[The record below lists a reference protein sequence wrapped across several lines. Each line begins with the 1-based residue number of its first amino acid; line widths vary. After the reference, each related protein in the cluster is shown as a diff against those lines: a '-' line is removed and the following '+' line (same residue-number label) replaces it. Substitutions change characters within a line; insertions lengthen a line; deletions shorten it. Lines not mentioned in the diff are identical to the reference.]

1 MGLTI
6 VSQLDKVI
14 YIDLY
19 YEDEYDIVAGA
30 FVCDENNVINRI
42 QCANEEYRVR
52 VDNMVDITFDGRRL
66 HKIKSKLIEIP
77 INSKFIVLRGTFDED
92 FFLTELKKE
101 ICRLNDFKN
110 YVSRFAQNNDLGS
123 MYDNFTFA
131 GYGEKEYIGER
142 KVEER
147 ICRFCGKKVPEVSFI
162 SNRSH
167 AISEFLGNKR
177 IFCLEECKACNS
189 RFGSTIEQEFSWM
202 LSSALTLF
210 LVKGK
215 RGYRKT
221 VGKNFVIEPFVINN
235 GKEFYFKY
243 EARENHSIP
252 EIDGYKQFD
261 ATSIKYIPQDVYKC
275 LCKYVISLIDS
286 KYLLYFQDTIKWI
299 NSPTRYIKLPKV
311 AISSADPIR
320 FPYMTINMR
329 SSNNCNIPYCI
340 ATLTVCG
347 VIYAFIVPFCVKDR
361 FSFTTMKRYMKFK
374 EVIRSEFYTKKWEFR
389 DFSYSTK
396 RPSPS
401 SFALKS
407 FEDYYNH
414 SSCD

>member
-1 MGLTI
+1 M
-6 VSQLDKVI
+6 
-14 YIDLY
+14 
-19 YEDEYDIVAGA
+19 
-30 FVCDENNVINRI
+30 
-42 QCANEEYRVR
+42 
-52 VDNMVDITFDGRRL
+52 
-66 HKIKSKLIEIP
+66 
-77 INSKFIVLRGTFDED
+77 
-92 FFLTELKKE
+92 
-101 ICRLNDFKN
+101 
-110 YVSRFAQNNDLGS
+110 
-123 MYDNFTFA
+123 
-131 GYGEKEYIGER
+131 
-142 KVEER
+142 
-147 ICRFCGKKVPEVSFI
+147 
-162 SNRSH
+162 
-167 AISEFLGNKR
+167 
-177 IFCLEECKACNS
+177 
-189 RFGSTIEQEFSWM
+189 
-202 LSSALTLF
+202 
-210 LVKGK
+210 
-215 RGYRKT
+215 
-221 VGKNFVIEPFVINN
+221 
-235 GKEFYFKY
+235 
-243 EARENHSIP
+243 
-252 EIDGYKQFD
+252 
-261 ATSIKYIPQDVYKC
+261 YKC